1 MLDPKSAPVARQIVV
16 GLLCALAVSIVEI
29 LLAAL
34 GDHPQRVTPFE
45 FVTACLA
52 IVAFHAPLGLLL
64 GLLTGPLVAALGQVR
79 WLRPYALLRLG
90 PRDLFRPRPAAFAK
104 LTAGALAL
112 AAFFGA
118 LTYTSHAFATRF
130 RAPWLA
136 ACANA
141 SVAVVLLAGAVLL
154 YALLSLPLKAI
165 ARGLLGPAA
174 SLGTFVLLL
183 AAGAGVG
190 VWAFTRRFPQ
200 FFFSYRPTQIFW
212 VPGLLL
218 LLATLS
224 FVAFRMERRD
234 PSRVRRAR
242 QLAGVCTAVAVL
254 GLAWVGL
261 TYGHDNRVRHVVE
274 DRTVGGS
281 TIVRGFIAMT
291 DRDGDGFSFA
301 FGGADCDDSNPDVY
315 PGAPDPE
322 GDGVDSDCFHGDG
335 GPSVAE
341 LGDGHLTEVPEAVP
355 ERPNFLFIS
364 VDALRPDHL
373 GFNGYERP
381 TSPNIDAFA
390 ETAVRFDNAYAQ
402 STRSI
407 RSMSSM
413 MTGLYPSEIR
423 YGREIEWTSLDP
435 SNTTLAERLESRRY
449 QTAVS
454 IGSTYFERS
463 HGFFQGFGEVLQ
475 REDISRSGAAQ
486 NGLRQL
492 ERLRVAERPW
502 LLWIHLMNVH
512 SPYLP
517 HGRTSRFGQELMDN
531 YDEEIVLADEQVGDI
546 LEALEEHDLADNTVV
561 VLFSDHGEAFGE
573 HGVFGH
579 TTTLYEEEL
588 RAMLMVRVPG
598 IEPRSV
604 SERVGLIDT
613 YATVINLA
621 RLETTRPV
629 ASRSLVPLM
638 LGQTSEAHTDRE
650 LIAEILPDG
659 RFPYDRKALLRGRYK
674 LHWWV
679 REGRYQLF
687 DIQEDPSERHDLSAS
702 HPEEAEELLGLL
714 RSWTSNRS
722 LPEHQWRN
730 ALRNDVLEYPPDRI
744 EHAFNLGFQGAFT
757 LLGCDVDESEMEPG
771 GTLHVIC
778 YWRVDEGTTRDFQFM
793 VEAQVPATHPRLH
806 HMRTE
811 HYPVGGRY
819 MTSDW
824 NQGEIVRD
832 EVALAL
838 PDELRRGTEVTVRL
852 QLRYGTLLQ
861 PFEDGR
867 TALVLERVTVPGT
880 ETRPLPLHPTLT
892 GGDAGVD
899 AAVPA
904 GEAPDEEAEQGEP
917 GEPAPTPTLPGL
929 LVPPTRTPGVAPQEG
944 T

>member
-16 GLLCALAVSIVEI
+16 GLLCAAAFSVVEI
-29 LLAAL
+29 ALAAL
-34 GDHPQRVTPFE
+34 GDHPQRVTPLE
-45 FVTACLA
+45 FALA
-52 IVAFHAPLGLLL
+52 SLDIFAFHAPLGLVL
-64 GLLTGPLVAALGQVR
+64 GLLTGPIVAALGRVR
-79 WLRPYALLRLG
+79 WLKPYALMRLG
-90 PRDLFRPRPAAFAK
+90 PRDLLRARPVAFAN
-104 LTAGALAL
+104 LTAAALSL
-112 AAFFGA
+112 AAFFGGV
-118 LTYTSHAFATRF
+118 TYASHAFATRF
-130 RAPWLA
+130 RSPWLA
-136 ACANA
+136 AGANA
-141 SVAVVLLAGAVLL
+141 AAAVALLVGAVLL
-154 YALLSLPLKAI
+154 YALLTIPLKAI
-165 ARGLLGPAA
+165 ARGLLGPVA
-174 SLGTFVLLL
+174 SLGTFLLL
-183 AAGAGVG
+183 LVVGGGVG
-190 VWAFTRRFPQ
+190 VWMFTRRFPQ
-200 FFFSYRPTQIFW
+200 FFFSYPPTQIFW
-212 VPGLLL
+212 IPGLMLL
-218 LLATLS
+218 TAALS
-224 FVAFRMERRD
+224 FVAVRVERRD
-234 PSRVRRAR
+234 PLRVRRVR
-242 QLAGVCTAVAVL
+242 QLAGGCVGLAVL

-281 TIVRGFIAMT
+281 TIVRGFIALT

-335 GPSVAE
+335 GPAVAE
-341 LGDGHLTEVPEAVP
+341 LGDGHLVEVPAAVP
-355 ERPNFLFIS
+355 TRPNFLFIS

-390 ETAVRFDNAYAQ
+390 ETAVRFENTYAQ

-435 SNTTLAERLESRRY
+435 SNVTLAERLEARRW
-449 QTAVS
+449 QTAAS

-475 REDISRSGAAQ
+475 REDISRTGAAQ
-486 NGLRQL
+486 NGLQML
-492 ERLRVAERPW
+492 ERMRDAGRPW
-502 LLWIHLMNVH
+502 MLWIHLMNVH

-517 HGRTSRFGQELMDN
+517 HGRTSRFGSELIDN
-531 YDEEIVLADEQVGDI
+531 YDEEIVLADEQVGEI
-546 LEALEEHDLADNTVV
+546 LEALERHELADDTVV
-561 VLFSDHGEAFGE
+561 VMFSDHGEAFGE

-588 RAMLMVRVPG
+588 RALLLVRAPG
-598 IEPRSV
+598 IEPRDV

-613 YATVINLA
+613 YATVLNLA
-621 RLETTRPV
+621 RLDVDRPV
-629 ASRSLVPLM
+629 ASHSLVPLM
-638 LGQTSEAHTDRE
+638 LGQPSSGHEADRE

-659 RFPYDRKALLRGRYK
+659 RFPYDRKAILRGRYK

-687 DIQEDPSERHDLSAS
+687 DLEEDPEERRDLSAS
-702 HPEEAEELLGLL
+702 EAETADELLGLL

-730 ALRNDVLEYPPDRI
+730 ALREDVLEYPPNRI
-744 EHAFNLGFQGAFT
+744 EHPFDLGFQGAFT
-757 LLGCDVDESEMEPG
+757 LMGCDVDESELEPG
-771 GTLHVIC
+771 GVLHVTC
-778 YWRVDEGTTRDFQFM
+778 YWHVDEGTTRDFQFM
-793 VEAQVPATHPRLH
+793 VEAQVPPTHPRLH

-824 NQGEIVRD
+824 SPGEIVRD
-832 EVALAL
+832 EVSLAL

-852 QLRYGTLLQ
+852 QLRYGTILQ

-880 ETRPLPLHPTLT
+880 ETRPLPVATPT
-892 GGDAGVD
+892 DAGVD
-899 AAVPA
+899 AATEEPAAPA
-904 GEAPDEEAEQGEP
+904 GAQ
-917 GEPAPTPTLPGL
+917 
-929 LVPPTRTPGVAPQEG
+929 LVPPPSPPPAIDPQG